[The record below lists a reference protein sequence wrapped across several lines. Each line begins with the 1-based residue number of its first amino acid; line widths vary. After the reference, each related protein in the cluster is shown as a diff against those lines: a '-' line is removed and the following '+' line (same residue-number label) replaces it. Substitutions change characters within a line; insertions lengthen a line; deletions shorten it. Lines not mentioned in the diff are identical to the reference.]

1 VITVSDLIFYPL
13 KGARGIAT
21 PSLELDRFGPRF
33 DRRWMAI
40 TEAGRF
46 LTQREAPEL
55 CLVEAIPTAEALT
68 LRAPGQP
75 ELAVPIQADDETRR
89 VRVWT
94 SECDAHDQG
103 ERAAGWL
110 SAFLQRPARLVHLP
124 DDRARRTDPAFD
136 PTGSPVSFA
145 DGYPILLIGE
155 ASLVVLNGSLVE
167 PVPMDRFRP
176 NLVVSGSAPYA
187 EDDWRRFTI
196 GGLPFEGVKRCA
208 RCVVTTVDQQSAT
221 RHDEPLRT
229 LSKLRRGDHG
239 ALFGMNVVH
248 RARGTIAVGD
258 VVEVG

>member
-1 VITVSDLIFYPL
+1 MITVSTLTFYPL

-21 PSLELDRFGPRF
+21 PALELDRYGPRF

-55 CLVEAIPTAEALT
+55 CLAEAIPTPEALT
-68 LRAPGQP
+68 LRGPGLP
-75 ELAVPIQADDETRR
+75 ELVVPVTGDGTPRR
-89 VRVWT
+89 VRVWG
-94 SECDAHDQG
+94 SECDARDQG
-103 ERAAGWL
+103 DAAARWL
-110 SAFLQRPARLVHLP
+110 GDLLGRSARLLHLP
-124 DDRARRTDPAFD
+124 EGEERQTDPTFD
-136 PTGSPVSFA
+136 PSGSPVSFA

-155 ASLVVLNGSLVE
+155 ASLAALNGALVE
-167 PVPMDRFRP
+167 PVPMNRFRP
-176 NLVVSGSAPYA
+176 NVVVSGSAPYE

-196 GGLPFEGVKRCA
+196 GGLPFDGVKRCA

-221 RHDEPLRT
+221 RHEEPLRT
-229 LSKLRRGDHG
+229 LSTLRRGEHG

-258 VVEVG
+258 AVVVG